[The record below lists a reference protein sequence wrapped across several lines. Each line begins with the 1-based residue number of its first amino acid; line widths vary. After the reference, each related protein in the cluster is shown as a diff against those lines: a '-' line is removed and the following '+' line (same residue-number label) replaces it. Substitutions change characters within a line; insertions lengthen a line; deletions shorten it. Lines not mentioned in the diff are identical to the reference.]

1 MPFRVPDRQLTRRIP
16 SAKGGAC
23 MRATSMSG
31 ADFLATWARA
41 RSALVACLAM
51 TLLIVGAAARPVPPG
66 TQPAPQG
73 TTVDKD
79 SVAEPGIRPSQASLR
94 LASDTR
100 PSRPVIGGDSPTA
113 FISSTPLAGWA
124 RRAPTDARRT
134 YATPVR
140 GFAHPA
146 HRPRGP
152 PDQTGVI
159 GHAAH
164 RAGVVLL
171 VSWNRGPVFRQ
182 GLHRA

>member
-1 MPFRVPDRQLTRRIP
+1 MPDAISRAGSSVDLLHSFCEGRRMY
-16 SAKGGAC
+16 AGGFH
-23 MRATSMSG
+23 T
-31 ADFLATWARA
+31 DFLATWARA

-73 TTVDKD
+73 TTVDKS
-79 SVAEPGIRPSQASLR
+79 SVTEPGIRPSQASLR
-94 LASDTR
+94 LVSDTR

-113 FISSTPLAGWA
+113 LISSTPLAGWA
-124 RRAPTDARRT
+124 PQSPINAKRAYAAPARD
-134 YATPVR
+134 
-140 GFAHPA
+140 FAHPA

-152 PDQTGVI
+152 PDQTGGI

-171 VSWNRGPVFRQ
+171 VSWNRGSVFQQ

>member
-1 MPFRVPDRQLTRRIP
+1 MPDAISHAGSSVDLLHSFCEGRRMY
-16 SAKGGAC
+16 AGGFH
-23 MRATSMSG
+23 T
-31 ADFLATWARA
+31 DFLATWARA
-41 RSALVACLAM
+41 RSTLVACLAM

-73 TTVDKD
+73 TTVDKS

-94 LASDTR
+94 LVSDTR
-100 PSRPVIGGDSPTA
+100 QSRPVIGGDSPTA
-113 FISSTPLAGWA
+113 LISSTPLAGWA
-124 RRAPTDARRT
+124 RHTPIDAGRA
-134 YATPVR
+134 YAAPVR

-146 HRPRGP
+146 RRPRGP

-164 RAGVVLL
+164 RASVVLL
-171 VSWNRGPVFRQ
+171 VSWNRGPVFQQ